1 MLTRLFLIAVF
12 WFAVFR
18 FLGRILRFLSAPAT
32 PSGVRRSDNSAT
44 ARPEPTRSDTR
55 RAPGAPEWNPRE
67 VIDVP
72 YEEVKPPGG

>member
-32 PSGVRRSDNSAT
+32 PSGVRRSENPAN
-44 ARPEPTRSDTR
+44 ARPDPPRPDPR
-55 RAPGAPEWNPRE
+55 RAAGAPEWNPGE

-72 YEEVKPPGG
+72 YEEVKPPGR

>member
-18 FLGRILRFLSAPAT
+18 FIGRILRFLSAPAN
-32 PSGVRRSDNSAT
+32 PPGVRRSDHPAN
-44 ARPEPTRSDTR
+44 ARPDPPRPDLR
-55 RAPGAPEWNPRE
+55 RPAGAPEWNPRE

-72 YEEVKPPGG
+72 YEEVKPPGR